1 MTVQSEKILEEKMI
15 MQLIANGYER
25 AFINNEEELEINFK
39 KQLEI
44 HNMNNLIQ
52 LGKTGFTEQ
61 EFDRILTH
69 LKGGSIFDKAKKIR
83 DRHLIKFDDG
93 KECYITFMNTEKWC
107 KNTFQVTSQITM
119 EGMYKNRYDVTL
131 LINGLPLVQ
140 IELKRRGKEL
150 QEAFRQICRYQ
161 KHSFKGLFKYV
172 QIFILSNGVNT
183 KYFANNKELNYKQT
197 FFWTDEKNKKF
208 ADLDSFTSEFLEK
221 CHISKMIA
229 RYIVLNETSKDLM
242 VLRPYQYYAVEKII
256 ESVENNAMKNGYIWH
271 TTGSGKTLTSF
282 KASQLIATMNM
293 TNKIDKVV
301 FCVDRHDLDF
311 NTMKEFNAFSP
322 NSVDSTAN
330 TKQLKN
336 KLLDEKT
343 TILITTMQKL
353 NNLVS
358 QSKYYKEL
366 DDVRHK
372 RMVFIFDE
380 CHRSQFGDSHKRID
394 KFFTNKQ
401 FFGFTGTPI
410 FKENANKNRTTEDLF
425 GNKLH
430 SYIIKDAIAD
440 DNVLGFSV
448 DYYST
453 FEGKRELYD
462 ETTGMDKTYEQV
474 SAINKKE
481 VFYDDRRLNA
491 IVDHILATHDTNTKQ
506 KKFTA
511 MFAVCNQQT
520 LMKYYEL
527 FKKKSHN
534 LKIAT
539 IFSYGAN
546 ENITVDGRYDPEND
560 DLSTPHSREKLDEF
574 VDDYNQMFGESFDLK
589 KYNGFNAYYID
600 ISKKVK
606 DRRIDILLVVNM
618 FLTGF
623 DSKYLNTLYTDKNLN
638 YHGLIQAYSRT
649 NRILDDSKKFGR
661 IINFRNLS
669 YNTDEAIKLFSD
681 EDAIST
687 VIMKPY
693 KDYLKLANE
702 AIDRLMEHFGD
713 LDLVKNLQSENDK
726 AMFIKMFREVVR
738 SINTIDIFNEF
749 AFSDLNMTE
758 QAYEDYK
765 SEYYEIYESTK
776 NKEKDEPESI
786 LDEIDYEIHLLRR
799 DHINVDYI
807 LRLLNELD
815 KNKESFENDKEFIIK
830 QVESIENLRSKKE
843 LVKEFLEQTNFI
855 DNKEIDEE
863 FENFM
868 QAKKQEEIV
877 DSINKYNLKEKEFI
891 ELIKDYQYVQKLN
904 RYAVKNSL
912 NDLVEGIDYKKSESA
927 FRARKKKT
935 DIIYDLI
942 KYIVEKY
949 EW

>member
-462 ETTGMDKTYEQV
+462 EITGMDKTYEQV

-491 IVDHILATHDTNTKQ
+491 IVDRILATHDTNTKQ

-589 KYNGFNAYYID
+589 KYNGFNAYYVD

-638 YHGLIQAYSRT
+638 
-649 NRILDDSKKFGR
+649 
-661 IINFRNLS
+661 
-669 YNTDEAIKLFSD
+669 
-681 EDAIST
+681 
-687 VIMKPY
+687 
-693 KDYLKLANE
+693 
-702 AIDRLMEHFGD
+702 
-713 LDLVKNLQSENDK
+713 
-726 AMFIKMFREVVR
+726 
-738 SINTIDIFNEF
+738 
-749 AFSDLNMTE
+749 
-758 QAYEDYK
+758 
-765 SEYYEIYESTK
+765 
-776 NKEKDEPESI
+776 
-786 LDEIDYEIHLLRR
+786 
-799 DHINVDYI
+799 
-807 LRLLNELD
+807 
-815 KNKESFENDKEFIIK
+815 
-830 QVESIENLRSKKE
+830 
-843 LVKEFLEQTNFI
+843 
-855 DNKEIDEE
+855 
-863 FENFM
+863 
-868 QAKKQEEIV
+868 
-877 DSINKYNLKEKEFI
+877 
-891 ELIKDYQYVQKLN
+891 
-904 RYAVKNSL
+904 
-912 NDLVEGIDYKKSESA
+912 
-927 FRARKKKT
+927 
-935 DIIYDLI
+935 
-942 KYIVEKY
+942 
-949 EW
+949 